1 MAISSNCVSTP
12 KNLFQG
18 EFILLAQVLG
28 HIFDDVTNTK
38 SLRGS
43 WNFWNGVGMLP
54 YRTYNKNPCQMS
66 AGTEVYA
73 GQTFA

>member
-43 WNFWNGVGMLP
+43 
-54 YRTYNKNPCQMS
+54 
-66 AGTEVYA
+66 
-73 GQTFA
+73 